1 MASLSQESEI
11 LSSFSA
17 DVQTSKPHLD
27 LILKLK
33 APKAG
38 PPGFVVEKK
47 TKNSKTI
54 PNKLGEQVFTCIH
67 A

>member
-11 LSSFSA
+11 LSSYSA
-17 DVQTSKPHLD
+17 AVETSKPHLD

-38 PPGFVVEKK
+38 PEGFVKK
-47 TKNSKTI
+47 KKNLEDDTK
-54 PNKLGEQVFTCIH
+54 
-67 A
+67 